1 MAHVETIVKIAY
13 LIGVFFVGVIPT
25 MIALLKS
32 LKSKRLAK
40 TEAEKEAAKTN
51 MRDHLTTLI
60 ESAEKLYKG
69 VDVALKSQG
78 QSAGPMKKDSVISKL
93 QTYAINAGYTFDV
106 EYWSEKIDELV
117 EFTRNVNAK

>member
-13 LIGVFFVGVIPT
+13 LIGVFFIGVIPT

-32 LKSKRLAK
+32 LKSKRVAK

-51 MRDHLTTLI
+51 MRDQLTILI

>member
-13 LIGVFFVGVIPT
+13 LIGVFFIGVIPT

-40 TEAEKEAAKTN
+40 TEAEKEVAKTN
-51 MRDHLTTLI
+51 MLDQLTILI

>member
-1 MAHVETIVKIAY
+1 MAQVETIIKIAY
-13 LIGVFFVGVIPT
+13 LIGVFCVGVIPT

-32 LKSKRLAK
+32 LKAKRLAK
-40 TEAEKEAAKTN
+40 TEAEKEVAKTN
-51 MRDHLTTLI
+51 MRDYLTTLI

-78 QSAGPMKKDSVISKL
+78 QSAGPMKKDSVMSKL
-93 QTYAINAGYTFDV
+93 QSYAINAGYTFDID
-106 EYWSEKIDELV
+106 YWSEKIDELV